1 LTGSNQDFASYVT
14 RTLLKELSA
23 EPPAKVSAGKLKSPQ
38 KPKPE
43 KKETSAV
50 EKKPEKKAESEKKT
64 KKKLPKSDWSNG
76 GDHFEE
82 VYVPDEH
89 DFANYVTRRLV
100 KNLSGSDTPKKDAA
114 KGRVDETKRD
124 GAKKAETDVPQKS
137 GAGKTK
143 QKEKKLM
150 TEDETKLAKTKASKK
165 SDLADPVAK
174 KASKPSAGT
183 EDKPK
188 KKGSRPEV
196 VSDEEDRMLSDKRK
210 HEDTDSDT
218 DKYALKAM
226 AKKVAKKRPQ
236 KPAEDTDSEDA
247 ILKRPPK
254 LKKKAAKKE
263 KVSTEQVTI
272 FSIFTSAEKFSDKLL
287 FATYIFMKK
296 SSEYEQINV
305 PNQKDF
311 QNIAR

>member
-1 LTGSNQDFASYVT
+1 
-14 RTLLKELSA
+14 
-23 EPPAKVSAGKLKSPQ
+23 
-38 KPKPE
+38 
-43 KKETSAV
+43 
-50 EKKPEKKAESEKKT
+50 
-64 KKKLPKSDWSNG
+64 
-76 GDHFEE
+76 
-82 VYVPDEH
+82 
-89 DFANYVTRRLV
+89 
-100 KNLSGSDTPKKDAA
+100 
-114 KGRVDETKRD
+114 
-124 GAKKAETDVPQKS
+124 
-137 GAGKTK
+137 
-143 QKEKKLM
+143 
-150 TEDETKLAKTKASKK
+150 
-165 SDLADPVAK
+165 
-174 KASKPSAGT
+174 
-183 EDKPK
+183 
-188 KKGSRPEV
+188 
-196 VSDEEDRMLSDKRK
+196 LSDKRK